1 MMTEL
6 LFFFL
11 NELSL

>member
-1 MMTEL
+1 L

-11 NELSL
+11 